1 MEIVKLGFICIVGIL
16 LAVPLK
22 SYKAEYGV
30 YMGIA
35 VCIVVFGYAAQYFA
49 GILSAMEQL
58 RGYVEEYGLVLA
70 RAANLPEEEKARF
83 VPEEDLHRYKMLVSA
98 QV

>member
-1 MEIVKLGFICIVGIL
+1 MEIIKLGFICIVGIL

-35 VCIVVFGYAAQYFA
+35 VCIVWICGAVFCRNFVGDGTAA
-49 GILSAMEQL
+49 GICG
-58 RGYVEEYGLVLA
+58 R
-70 RAANLPEEEKARF
+70 
-83 VPEEDLHRYKMLVSA
+83 
-98 QV
+98 